1 MIRHV
6 FRFEWLH
13 LMRSRAFQLIAFV
26 LPVTMFVSLYLG
38 QQRVSTQLDTITELA
53 ASERAFY
60 LEQAERQRLIEQGEL
75 EVSAWFQDP
84 GNPLVLA
91 QF

>member
-26 LPVTMFVSLYLG
+26 LPVTMFVSLYLVQHG
-38 QQRVSTQLDTITELA
+38 FTQLDTITN
-53 ASERAFY
+53 
-60 LEQAERQRLIEQGEL
+60 
-75 EVSAWFQDP
+75 FQI
-84 GNPLVLA
+84 
-91 QF
+91 